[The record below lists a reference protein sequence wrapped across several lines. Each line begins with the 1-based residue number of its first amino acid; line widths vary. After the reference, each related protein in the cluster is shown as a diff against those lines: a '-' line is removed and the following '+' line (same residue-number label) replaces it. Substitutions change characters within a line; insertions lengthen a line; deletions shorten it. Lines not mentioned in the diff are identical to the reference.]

1 MNVDLEQMSYPLR
14 QLMSPLK
21 GSSTWSIG
29 RATSCCTSDVGN
41 LFRHRVD
48 RRLIEQMTNGADHLF
63 DAKRQTHLYYYSFS
77 NPDWFVIM
85 PSAMPGSR
93 R

>member
-1 MNVDLEQMSYPLR
+1 
-14 QLMSPLK
+14 MSPPPG

-29 RATSCCTSDVGN
+29 RATSCLGCGN

-63 DAKRQTHLYYYSFS
+63 DAKRQTTSTTSFS
-77 NPDWFVIM
+77 QPNWFVIYAV
-85 PSAMPGSR
+85 SDARFR